1 MLAFKV
7 EKKTVLIFFVLL
19 LTMVIIMSGQ
29 VRAPTSSPYLANAIF
44 SVLSPLSRGVHS
56 AISQVQDWW
65 KAYIGLREAYKEKER
80 LEERV
85 HQLEAD
91 YIDIE
96 ELRFS
101 NKRLRALLG
110 LQETTL
116 YSSLPAEVIGND
128 SSGYFKSI
136 IINKGTSHS
145 LRPDMPVTAPGG
157 LVGRVIR
164 TSTWASQV
172 QLITDINSGVAAMVQ
187 RSRAQGVV
195 VGEGSNSCSMKYVTN
210 LDDVAPEDMIITSG
224 REGIYPEG
232 IPIGRVV
239 MVKKSATLFQ
249 QIRVI
254 PLVDLRKIEEVLIII
269 KERETLPF
277 KRRQ

>member
-56 AISQVQDWW
+56 AISQVKDWW

-210 LDDVAPEDMIITSG
+210 LDDATPEDMIITSG

>member
-1 MLAFKV
+1 M
-7 EKKTVLIFFVLL
+7 EKKTIFIFFAIL

-29 VRAPTSSPYLANAIF
+29 VRAPTGSSYLANAIF
-44 SVLSPLSRGVHS
+44 SVLSPLSRGAHS
-56 AISQVQDWW
+56 AVSHVKDWW
-65 KAYIGLREAYKEKER
+65 EAYIDLRGAHKEKEM

-85 HQLEAD
+85 RGLEAE

-96 ELRFS
+96 ELRS
-101 NKRLRALLG
+101 NNKRLRALLD
-110 LQETTL
+110 LREATP
-116 YSSLPAEVIGND
+116 YPSLPAEVIGND
-128 SSGYFKSI
+128 SSSYFKSI

-172 QLITDINSGVAAMVQ
+172 QLMTDINSGVAAMVQ

-195 VGEGSNSCSMKYVTN
+195 VGEGANICSMKYVTN
-210 LDDVAPEDMIITSG
+210 LEDVAPDDLVVTSG
-224 REGIYPEG
+224 MEGIYPKG

-254 PLVDLRKIEEVLIII
+254 PAVDLRKLEEVLIIL
-269 KERETLPF
+269 KERESLTF

>member
-1 MLAFKV
+1 MLASKV
-7 EKKTVLIFFVLL
+7 EKKTILIFFALL

-29 VRAPTSSPYLANAIF
+29 VQSPTGSSYLANAIF
-44 SVLSPLSRGVHS
+44 SVLSPISKGVHS
-56 AISQVQDWW
+56 ATSQIKDWW
-65 KAYIGLREAYKEKER
+65 KAYIDLREVYKEKER

-85 HQLEAD
+85 RQLEAE
-91 YIDIE
+91 YINIE

-110 LQETTL
+110 LREATL

-164 TSTWASQV
+164 TSIWASQV

-195 VGEGSNSCSMKYVTN
+195 VGEGSNNCAMKYITN
-210 LDDVAPEDMIITSG
+210 LDDVAPGDLIITSG

-239 MVKKSATLFQ
+239 LAKKSTTLFQ
-249 QIRVI
+249 EIRVI
-254 PLVDLRKIEEVLIII
+254 PLIDLSKIEEVVIIL
-269 KERETLPF
+269 KERETIPF
-277 KRRQ
+277 KGRQ

>member
-1 MLAFKV
+1 MLASKV
-7 EKKTVLIFFVLL
+7 EKKTILIFFALL
-19 LTMVIIMSGQ
+19 LAMVIIMSGQ
-29 VRAPTSSPYLANAIF
+29 VQSPTGSSYLANAIF
-44 SVLSPLSRGVHS
+44 SVLSPISKGVHS
-56 AISQVQDWW
+56 VTSQIKDWW
-65 KAYIGLREAYKEKER
+65 KAYIDLREVYKEKER

-85 HQLEAD
+85 RQLEAE
-91 YIDIE
+91 YINIE

-101 NKRLRALLG
+101 NKRLRALLD
-110 LQETTL
+110 LREATL
-116 YSSLPAEVIGND
+116 YPSLPAEVIGND

-164 TSTWASQV
+164 TSIWASQV

-195 VGEGSNSCSMKYVTN
+195 VGEGSNNCTMKYVTN
-210 LDDVAPEDMIITSG
+210 LDDVAPGDLIITSG

-239 MVKKSATLFQ
+239 LAKKSTTLFQ
-249 QIRVI
+249 EIRVI
-254 PLVDLRKIEEVLIII
+254 PLIDLSKIEEVVIIL
-269 KERETLPF
+269 KERETIPF
-277 KRRQ
+277 KGRQ